1 MVLPAGRC
9 PPEMGGGGDAESDD
23 EKIHTMSLA
32 YGRCDAIAAP
42 AWRRACQSLSL
53 RSELIS
59 GVAFVCVGVLFSRAC
74 VTAAVYLPRI
84 RSLRDREWLWPRF
97 DCSSRAERDR
107 EARVW
112 LLMPACSVQ
121 WRWSHDDTNPAPLP
135 ISTSMSRNPS
145 GLLMASCCALPPSVV
160 LRLCG
165 PLFLCVVAYVPSSP
179 LLRCCIVSRTLCASF
194 SLSRCLA
201 DLLRGRGATMRA
213 RARSSSYH
221 VEPYFPSSRTVVQ
234 LDREP
239 KRPFPPPR
247 AAT

>member
-1 MVLPAGRC
+1 
-9 PPEMGGGGDAESDD
+9 
-23 EKIHTMSLA
+23 MSLA

-165 PLFLCVVAYVPSSP
+165 PLFLCVVAYFPTSP
-179 LLRCCIVSRTLCASF
+179 LLRCCIVSRTLCV
-194 SLSRCLA
+194 SLSLFLIVSLTCCEAAARRC
-201 DLLRGRGATMRA
+201 A
-213 RARSSSYH
+213 RAPGPPATTWSHTFHLHGRSFNWT
-221 VEPYFPSSRTVVQ
+221 ESRSG
-234 LDREP
+234 
-239 KRPFPPPR
+239 PFRHR
-247 AAT
+247 ALRRDDPCNHEIDTESDATE